1 MPIWYSL
8 HRNPL
13 TNGAN
18 HYRAIVQ
25 SSGTITMNDII
36 KRMVA
41 RGSTT
46 TEADAYAVLM
56 DFFTIVEGLL
66 LDGFRVNTPLVNCGM
81 SVKGNFDGQ
90 ADSFSPSRNWIEAT
104 TSPGPQLRRAIQ
116 INAQAQKQLASE
128 VRPRLLEYTDLN
140 SGERDSRLT
149 PGGMGQLAGDKLK
162 FDPADTSQGIFFV
175 GGGETGTLR
184 VEVVGKNTSTE
195 LMFLVPANLYPGDYS
210 LEVRTMLNSSS
221 LRSGSLNAALTVG

>member
-90 ADSFSPSRNWIEAT
+90 TDGFIPSRNWIEAT

-116 INAQAQKQLASE
+116 INAQAQKQPAGE
-128 VRPRLLEYTDLN
+128 VRPRPLEYTDLN

-162 FDPADTSQGIFFV
+162 FDPADTSQGIFFS
-175 GGGETGTLR
+175 GGKGDEVR
-184 VEVVGKNTSTE
+184 VEVVGKNTNTE
-195 LMFLVPANLYPGDYS
+195 LMFLVPAGLPSGDYT

-221 LRSGSLNAALTVG
+221 LRSGSLNATLTVG